1 MEWNKRSISFGFE
14 STNFDTR
21 TTLPSRRGDSFICI
35 SMEKLSGSHPSFQTL
50 SLWRNCST
58 SRITSS
64 SSRRRISHLEYNF
77 MLLVLVLF
85 AKLLHDITT
94 APYYH
99 AYFWKC
105 SWIYHANQFRLWIWR
120 KSPFFLLIFMF
131 FSSISLYFYQQIQ
144 LQDILSF
151 MKIHLIVSSLLCV
164 VSFSHALN
172 VAESC

>member
-21 TTLPSRRGDSFICI
+21 TTLPWKRGDSFICI
-35 SMEKLSGSHPSFQTL
+35 STEKLSGLHPSSKTS

-64 SSRRRISHLEYNF
+64 SSRRRISHLEYDF
-77 MLLVLVLF
+77 TLFVLVLF
-85 AKLLHDITT
+85 AKLFHNITT
-94 APYYH
+94 IPYNY

-105 SWIYHANQFRLWIWR
+105 SWVYYANQYQLWIRR
-120 KSPFFLLIFMF
+120 KSPFFLLILMF
-131 FSSISLYFYQQIQ
+131 FSSISLYFYQQDQ

-151 MKIHLIVSSLLCV
+151 MKIHL
-164 VSFSHALN
+164 
-172 VAESC
+172 